1 MGGPIGRVRP
11 CGCRPGARP
20 RSAHPVSPEVS
31 TQDTRHTTRRAGSA
45 AAHCSRV
52 PRETPGTSG
61 GFRRRALR
69 PSVAVVQHTGDPVER
84 PPAGTSRRSSPPT
97 ARWPRSTAAPTLGRS
112 SCPPWSIAG
121 FTWNTLDDSGRPDR
135 RARAVTHRRPSD
147 VKHAMC
153 SRRPIAARRMV
164 RSRASCGP
172 VRLRVARGRQPAVVG
187 HVSCCAPRSSTDPRA
202 ASGRQRLAAR
212 ARRHPQPNAPSAWFH
227 APHRWGDTVQTCGR
241 PPWTGRERSP
251 RGRGASQFDVIC
263 PGGLRVSRTARAG
276 THAIGHCVAR
286 ACSTARA
293 LDFGTCPG
301 VSLIWSA
308 DAAPPREICSPS
320 ARWRTGWRG
329 GVVFS

>member
-1 MGGPIGRVRP
+1 VGGPIGRVRP

-97 ARWPRSTAAPTLGRS
+97 ARWPRSATAAPTLGRS

-187 HVSCCAPRSSTDPRA
+187 HVSCCAPRSPTDPRA

-251 RGRGASQFDVIC
+251 RGRGASDSTSDV
-263 PGGLRVSRTARAG
+263 PVVASVPNRAG
-276 THAIGHCVAR
+276 GHARHR
-286 ACSTARA
+286 TPRRPACSTEGAG
-293 LDFGTCPG
+293 L
-301 VSLIWSA
+301 WSA